1 MFYIRADGNAKVG
14 MGHIMRCLS
23 IAEAALELGSRPVFI
38 SADNDGR
45 IIINERGFECT
56 VLDTDYTDMESELGK
71 LARILNREDIILVDS
86 YCVTGSY
93 LRSLG
98 EMCKTAYLEDMGKPY
113 PVNLLINYNIYA
125 LALAADYQKPPKPDK
140 VLLGAEYMPLRD
152 IYRYGIDYEVRGKVS
167 DVMITTGGSDP
178 HFAAG
183 AILDEIFKNQQLSD
197 GITYHMVSGPFNS
210 FADRL
215 KEKCGGYKNVIL
227 YEGLSSLKDLM
238 KKCDTVI
245 TATGSTI
252 YEACAVGVPM
262 VCFYFAE
269 NQRQGAQALSQ
280 LTEIKNAGCISE
292 DRAATAK
299 NIAYALLRCVS
310 DFSYRQR
317 LYIQEKKLIDGQGS
331 IRLAQ
336 NILAL

>member
-1 MFYIRADGNAKVG
+1 MFCIRADGNAKVG

-45 IIINERGFECT
+45 TIINERGFECI
-56 VLDTDYTDMESELGK
+56 VLDTDYKDMESELGK
-71 LARILNREDIILVDS
+71 LASILKKEDIILVDS
-86 YCVTGSY
+86 YCVTENY

-113 PVNLLINYNIYA
+113 PVKLLINYNIYA
-125 LALAADYQKPPKPDK
+125 PSLAEEYQKPQKPDK
-140 VLLGAEYMPLRD
+140 VLLGVEYMPLRD
-152 IYRYGIDYEVRGKVS
+152 IYRYDIDYEVKDKVS

-178 HFAAG
+178 YFAAG
-183 AILDEIFKNQQLSD
+183 DILDEILKNPRLSD

-215 KEKCGGYKNVIL
+215 KEKCGGYKNVIVH
-227 YEGLSSLKDLM
+227 EGLSSLKDLM

-269 NQRQGAQALSQ
+269 NQRQGAQALSR
-280 LTEIKNAGCISE
+280 LTEIKNAGCIST
-292 DRAATAK
+292 DKAKTAK
-299 NIAYALLRCVS
+299 NIADTLLHCVS

-317 LYIQEKKLIDGQGS
+317 LYIQEKKLIDGHGAV
-331 IRLAQ
+331 RLAQ